1 MRREALRCMAAASRA
16 GILRSPP
23 AAPGAREQGDEACRL
38 GRAFGL
44 AKLRLRSWAA
54 SRTSYGATYIRRC
67 DASWHSRACPA
78 TGVMARG
85 LGGRSGT
92 SAGAIISRE
101 RSKRNYYRPT
111 ATDALRRRLARYGST
126 IFAPPPPTGS
136 LTRSLARCMYY
147 FGTGCAFQSARETP
161 LPTAPASLHSLLL
174 HRAARTYPPL
184 SLLSKLLQLPTSK
197 QWWRARGSTDTHTH
211 LKSLGM
217 GIATGLMQN
226 RREDGVRAKGP
237 KGPQD
242 RAPPRNLAARHNH
255 KRQDL
260 HRRSEAALL
269 CGLLRLARRRV
280 IKERRQR
287 LAERSSRRPDPRPAA
302 VVFVAGA
309 DTAAY

>member
-1 MRREALRCMAAASRA
+1 VVTFYSTRGASGGAASEPKAHSMSSGGGPAAA
-16 GILRSPP
+16 
-23 AAPGAREQGDEACRL
+23 Q
-38 GRAFGL
+38 
-44 AKLRLRSWAA
+44 
-54 SRTSYGATYIRRC
+54 
-67 DASWHSRACPA
+67 
-78 TGVMARG
+78 
-85 LGGRSGT
+85 
-92 SAGAIISRE
+92 
-101 RSKRNYYRPT
+101 
-111 ATDALRRRLARYGST
+111 
-126 IFAPPPPTGS
+126 
-136 LTRSLARCMYY
+136 
-147 FGTGCAFQSARETP
+147 
-161 LPTAPASLHSLLL
+161 
-174 HRAARTYPPL
+174 
-184 SLLSKLLQLPTSK
+184 
-197 QWWRARGSTDTHTH
+197 THTH

-269 CGLLRLARRRV
+269 CGLPRLARRRV